1 MMRHTV
7 RMENGNGQIAF
18 GEEGFILHAFR
29 PGAPRLPG
37 GRRTVEIEGYIL
49 PEGED
54 GAQEER
60 SLAVRMRR
68 LRRIAADADGFL
80 LTADGK
86 TIRLIS
92 PAAPEFSEE
101 PPFAAGDAAFF
112 TVRAESGEG
121 SEAYFASQ
129 TVTAEEQGSAGRL
142 SFPLALTADTVL
154 GQSASGGTLWAENP
168 GDVPCGFT
176 ARVTAAGGPITE
188 VTVRLGERALTVA
201 HALAEGESFAF
212 DTRAGHKDVSAG
224 GVSILGETDRRSDFF
239 PLLPGENAV
248 RWESTG
254 GGSVRLSLRYA
265 PLYL

>member
-1 MMRHTV
+1 MTRHTV
-7 RMENGNGQIAF
+7 KMENGNGQITF
-18 GEEGFILHAFR
+18 GEEGYVLHAFR

-37 GRRTVEIEGYIL
+37 GRRTVEIEGYVL

-54 GAQEER
+54 AAEQER
-60 SLAVRMRR
+60 SLSVRCRR

-86 TIRLIS
+86 TIRLAS
-92 PAAPEFSEE
+92 SAAPEFSEE

-121 SEAYFASQ
+121 SEAYFAAPAM
-129 TVTAEEQGSAGRL
+129 TAGGQGGAGRL
-142 SFPLALTADTVL
+142 TFPLVLTAGTVL
-154 GQSASGGTLWAENP
+154 GQIGSEGTVWAENP

-176 ARVTAAGGPITE
+176 ARVTAAGGSVSA
-188 VTVRLGERALTVA
+188 VTLRLGERSMTVA
-201 HALAEGESFAF
+201 HVLAAGESFAL
-212 DTRAGHKDVSAG
+212 DTNAGKKDVTADG
-224 GVSILGETDRRSDFF
+224 ASILGETDWRSDFF
-239 PLLPGENAV
+239 SLMPGENAI

-254 GGSVRLSLRYA
+254 DGSVRLALCYA